1 MIRDNVYIEDNTF
14 VPEGT
19 VIAPFSHIRGSPC
32 MFSLSEKNRIGTF
45 VKELPDAYPISQQLF
60 AESQWEKLQDKPK
73 WFFRLCIVVGQT
85 KQHPARIIKKEIL

>member
-32 MFSLSEKNRIGTF
+32 MFSLSERELDRYFCEGTSRC
-45 VKELPDAYPISQQLF
+45 ISY
-60 AESQWEKLQDKPK
+60 
-73 WFFRLCIVVGQT
+73 
-85 KQHPARIIKKEIL
+85 